1 LKTKI
6 ILLFY
11 VMDGT
16 GGGLELNPPKRNGDD
31 GVGDGVEDVG
41 VVVVAG
47 ENKFGVGIGR
57 VLFV

>member
-1 LKTKI
+1 
-6 ILLFY
+6 
-11 VMDGT
+11 MDGT